1 MSKRNRKHLIIE
13 DTYDD
18 PNEDPIN
25 QFEET
30 VEEYEEAADG
40 TLTKIEPLAPPAPRE
55 FINLNEKV
63 DTLDD
68 LINLAKQYDPSK
80 DYNINL
86 KKLNKI
92 LPVLEKLKG
101 VIGMKSV
108 KDSIVGQIIFFLNE
122 FNNQDMLHTVI
133 QGPPGVGKTT
143 LGKIIG
149 ELYYKMDILKPIEKK
164 PPSKRKRGLSLQ
176 ELLNLELEEY
186 QKEEG
191 GKKEVESKDEEFK
204 FKIVKRSDLIAGYLG
219 QSSIK
224 CQRVIDECDGGVMF
238 IDEAYSLGNEE
249 GRDSFAKEVIDTI
262 NQNLSEQKCNFL
274 CIIAGYKDA
283 LDKCFFSYNE
293 GLRRRFPFVYTIE
306 KYTSGELCLIF
317 KKMITDIG
325 WSVDNIPEKFFK
337 DNYECFNNMGG
348 DMETLLFICKIE
360 HSKRTLF
367 FPDQRKKINNEDLER
382 GLKIFKVNK
391 DIKKPDESWRSLYV

>member
-13 DTYDD
+13 ETFD
-18 PNEDPIN
+18 DPIN
-25 QFEET
+25 DPNVNQEY
-30 VEEYEEAADG
+30 EEYEEAIDG
-40 TLTKIEPLAPPAPRE
+40 TLTKIEPPPPPAPRE

-164 PPSKRKRGLSLQ
+164 PPSKKRRGMSLQ
-176 ELLNLELEEY
+176 ELFNLEMDDYHKSEDGE
-186 QKEEG
+186 KEG
-191 GKKEVESKDEEFK
+191 DSKEEEFK
-204 FKIVKRSDLIAGYLG
+204 FKIVKRSDLIGQYLG
-219 QSSIK
+219 TTAKKTADLIES
-224 CQRVIDECDGGVMF
+224 CEGGVMF

-249 GRDSFAKEVIDTI
+249 KRDSFAKECIDTI
-262 NQNLSEQKCNFL
+262 NQHLSENKCNLL

-306 KYTSGELCLIF
+306 KYTSSELCLIF

-325 WSVDNIPEKFFK
+325 WSIDSIPEKFFK

-367 FPDQRKKINNEDLER
+367 LQDERKKINLPDLEKA
-382 GLKIFKVNK
+382 LTIFKLNK
-391 DIKKPDESWRSLYV
+391 DIKKEDESWRSLYV

>member
-13 DTYDD
+13 ETFDD
-18 PNEDPIN
+18 PNNDPN
-25 QFEET
+25 N
-30 VEEYEEAADG
+30 EYEETIEEFEESLDG
-40 TLTKIEPLAPPAPRE
+40 TLTKIEPPPSPAPRE
-55 FINLNEKV
+55 LINLNEKV

-122 FNNQDMLHTVI
+122 FNNQDMLHTII

-149 ELYYKMDILKPIEKK
+149 ELYYKMDILKPVEKK
-164 PPSKRKRGLSLQ
+164 PPSKKRRGLSLQ
-176 ELLNLELEEY
+176 ELLNLELDDY
-186 QKEEG
+186 QKGEG
-191 GKKEVESKDEEFK
+191 GEKEVENENDFN
-204 FKIVKRSDLIAGYLG
+204 FKIIKRSQLVGKYLG
-219 QSSIK
+219 HTSKLTQE
-224 CQRVIDECDGGVMF
+224 VIDSCEGGVMF

-249 GRDSFAKEVIDTI
+249 GRDSFAKECIDTI

-306 KYTSGELCLIF
+306 KYTSEELCLIF
-317 KKMITDIG
+317 KKMVTDIG
-325 WSVDNIPEKFFK
+325 WSINDISNKFFK
-337 DNYECFNNMGG
+337 ENYECFNNMGG
-348 DMETLLFICKIE
+348 DMESLLFICKIE
-360 HSKRTLF
+360 SAKRTLF
-367 FPDQRKKINNEDLER
+367 FPDQRKKINNEDLEK
-382 GLKIFKVNK
+382 GLKMFKVNK

>member
-30 VEEYEEAADG
+30 VEEYEEAPDG
-40 TLTKIEPLAPPAPRE
+40 TLTKIELPAPALRE

-108 KDSIVGQIIFFLNE
+108 KDSIVGQIVFFLNE
-122 FNNQDMLHTVI
+122 FNNQDMLHTII

-149 ELYYKMDILKPIEKK
+149 ELYYKMDILKPVEKK
-164 PPSKRKRGLSLQ
+164 PPSKRRRGMSLQ
-176 ELLNLELEEY
+176 ELLNLEMEEY
-186 QKEEG
+186 EKETKGTE
-191 GKKEVESKDEEFK
+191 ERKDEEFK

-224 CQRVIDECDGGVMF
+224 CQRVIDECEGGVMF
-238 IDEAYSLGNEE
+238 IDEAYSLGNAE

-325 WSVDNIPEKFFK
+325 WSIDNISEKFFK

-367 FPDQRKKINNEDLER
+367 LQDERKKINLPDLEKA
-382 GLKIFKVNK
+382 LTIFKLNK

>member
-13 DTYDD
+13 ETFD
-18 PNEDPIN
+18 DPIN
-25 QFEET
+25 DPNVNQEY
-30 VEEYEEAADG
+30 EEYEEALDG
-40 TLTKIEPLAPPAPRE
+40 TLTKIEPPPPPAPRE

-92 LPVLEKLKG
+92 LLVLEKLKG

-149 ELYYKMDILKPIEKK
+149 ELYYKMDILKPVEKK
-164 PPSKRKRGLSLQ
+164 PPSKKRRGMSLQ
-176 ELLNLELEEY
+176 ELLNLEIEEY
-186 QKEEG
+186 QKGEEEKG
-191 GKKEVESKDEEFK
+191 TEEKKEEEYK

-306 KYTSGELCLIF
+306 KYTPPELCLIF

-367 FPDQRKKINNEDLER
+367 FPNQRKKINNEDLER

-391 DIKKPDESWRSLYV
+391 DIKKSDESWRSLYV

>member
-13 DTYDD
+13 DTY
-18 PNEDPIN
+18 EDPIDN
-25 QFEET
+25 PNEFEET
-30 VEEYEEAADG
+30 IEEYEESPDG
-40 TLTKIEPLAPPAPRE
+40 TLTKIEPPPPPAPRE

-68 LINLAKQYDPSK
+68 LINLAKLYDPMK

-149 ELYYKMDILKPIEKK
+149 ELYYKMDILKPVEKK
-164 PPSKRKRGLSLQ
+164 PPSKRRRGLSLQ
-176 ELLNLELEEY
+176 ELLNLELDDY
-186 QKEEG
+186 QKGEEG
-191 GKKEVESKDEEFK
+191 EKEVENENNFN
-204 FKIVKRSDLIAGYLG
+204 FKIIKRSQLVGKYLG
-219 QSSIK
+219 HTSKLTQE
-224 CQRVIDECDGGVMF
+224 VIDSCHGGVMF

-249 GRDSFAKEVIDTI
+249 GRDSFAKECIDTI

-306 KYTSGELCLIF
+306 KYTSEELCLIF
-317 KKMITDIG
+317 KKMVTDIG
-325 WSVDNIPEKFFK
+325 WLFDNIPEKFFK
-337 DNYECFNNMGG
+337 ENYECFNNMGG
-348 DMETLLFICKIE
+348 DMESLLFICKIE
-360 HSKRTLF
+360 SAKRTLF
-367 FPDQRKKINNEDLER
+367 FPDQRKKINNEDLEK
-382 GLKIFKVNK
+382 GLKMFKVNK

>member
-13 DTYDD
+13 ETFDD
-18 PNEDPIN
+18 PVNDPNVN
-25 QFEET
+25 QEY
-30 VEEYEEAADG
+30 EEYEEAIDG
-40 TLTKIEPLAPPAPRE
+40 TLTKIEPPPPPAPRE

-149 ELYYKMDILKPIEKK
+149 ELYYKMDILKVVLKK
-164 PPSKRKRGLSLQ
+164 
-176 ELLNLELEEY
+176 
-186 QKEEG
+186 
-191 GKKEVESKDEEFK
+191 
-204 FKIVKRSDLIAGYLG
+204 
-219 QSSIK
+219 
-224 CQRVIDECDGGVMF
+224 
-238 IDEAYSLGNEE
+238 
-249 GRDSFAKEVIDTI
+249 
-262 NQNLSEQKCNFL
+262 
-274 CIIAGYKDA
+274 
-283 LDKCFFSYNE
+283 
-293 GLRRRFPFVYTIE
+293 
-306 KYTSGELCLIF
+306 TS
-317 KKMITDIG
+317 
-325 WSVDNIPEKFFK
+325 
-337 DNYECFNNMGG
+337 
-348 DMETLLFICKIE
+348 
-360 HSKRTLF
+360 
-367 FPDQRKKINNEDLER
+367 
-382 GLKIFKVNK
+382 
-391 DIKKPDESWRSLYV
+391 